1 MMTNDQ
7 QRTYEGVLKEFVRI
21 GAELIRE
28 DRGVRYS
35 GFAPPGDRP
44 LEPGFIPPDG
54 PAMVTLVSYYPNE
67 SDLDQPGTA
76 AYRRLR
82 DHFAAWGNEGSVA
95 AYRVAHDDWLESLD
109 RIKFHL
115 RWVKPIL
122 DGVGLPS
129 SKIAWLPLI
138 KVPLPAQTA
147 PHDELI
153 WADRMAL
160 WQQLSLL
167 KPPVLWLQ
175 GAEAISRVK
184 ALCEDK
190 FPHKIV
196 EQKIPQYPKGD
207 WMATER
213 ARLIDELLHALTD

>member
-1 MMTNDQ
+1 MAND
-7 QRTYEGVLKEFVRI
+7 RGPSYEDTLEEFVRI

-28 DRGVRYS
+28 DRRVRYS
-35 GFAPPGDRP
+35 GLAPPGDRP
-44 LEPGFIPPDG
+44 LEPGFIPPDS
-54 PAMVTLVSYYPNE
+54 PATVTLVSYYPNE
-67 SDLDQPGTA
+67 SDLDHPGTA
-76 AYRRLR
+76 AYQRLR
-82 DHFAAWGNEGSVA
+82 EHFAAWGKEGTVA
-95 AYRVAHDDWLESLD
+95 AYRAAYDDWLESLD
-109 RIKFHL
+109 RIPFQS

-122 DGVGLPS
+122 DGVGLS
-129 SKIAWLPLI
+129 SGKIAWLPLI
-138 KVPLPAQTA
+138 KVPLPAQAA

-160 WQQLSLL
+160 WQQLALL
-167 KPPVLWLQ
+167 RPPVLWLQ

-207 WMATER
+207 WMARER
-213 ARLIDELLHALTD
+213 TRLVDELLHALTD